1 MERLEEVFGM
11 MGERV
16 ESVED
21 VVPLDVAEL
30 AALELGQLAAR
41 SADAKGMYYPIIC
54 LPDPAGGC
62 DSKSGSCFTSLYGMS
77 TFLEEDL
84 S

>member
-1 MERLEEVFGM
+1 MERLEEVLGM

-41 SADAKGMYYPIIC
+41 SADAKGMYHPTI
-54 LPDPAGGC
+54 
-62 DSKSGSCFTSLYGMS
+62 
-77 TFLEEDL
+77 
-84 S
+84 